1 MQEVLFFSLCLTRN
15 VCDRVCGGLCSVR
28 VGVGQCKDFTELLL
42 RWPKKPGEHLSRM
55 LFKFQVKGFRVSV
68 EALADL
74 EQKGVIMSAYP
85 ERVLS
90 EGEFLNMR
98 TNAGLVESKPLAAKS
113 SARKRPA
120 ANGSGCPLKKRPAS
134 AEAAAA
140 TVPVTAAAP
149 VTAAG
154 DTPPGDTA
162 EVAAPVTAAIATAQN
177 QHQEGSVLSSKS

>member
-1 MQEVLFFSLCLTRN
+1 MCGAWVGRWLRSGDVDVSVLKCL
-15 VCDRVCGGLCSVR
+15 DVR
-28 VGVGQCKDFTELLL
+28 ECKDFAELLL
-42 RWPKKPGEHLSRM
+42 RLPLKPGEHQSRM
-55 LFKFQVKGFRVSV
+55 LFNFRVKGFRVSV

-98 TNAGLVESKPLAAKS
+98 TNAGLVDSKPFASKA

-134 AEAAAA
+134 AA
-140 TVPVTAAAP
+140 
-149 VTAAG
+149 
-154 DTPPGDTA
+154 
-162 EVAAPVTAAIATAQN
+162 
-177 QHQEGSVLSSKS
+177 K